1 MWRLL
6 CRGAVWASVFSTGL
20 SHASPFIPRDD
31 QQLVEVLPSAPGAEM
46 RRLRKLAALRPA
58 DQRLALMLA
67 RRQLAQARDNGDPRP
82 AGQALATLARWPDAA
97 GTPADMLLLR
107 AELRQYLHQFNEAR
121 ATLDV
126 LLSRPDGERNAQAWL
141 MLATILR
148 VQGNYAESDGA
159 CIEVRSAGADLYA
172 DACLAENAGLR
183 GDANYARN
191 VFHGL
196 LRQAQA
202 SAAIQAWLWTSL
214 AELEMRAG
222 DAAAAERAFLRALAT
237 THDSYAVVAYADF
250 LINQQRPQQAIDV
263 LTKEV
268 RTDAVLL
275 RLAIAGA
282 QVHAASAADDA
293 AEMRS
298 RIALSNQRPG
308 AQILHGREQAM
319 FALSIDRS
327 PQRALLLARGDVSL
341 QREPID
347 LLIWARAANSANDH
361 AAKAELR
368 ALLNT
373 IGMRDRR
380 IDALL

>member
-6 CRGAVWASVFSTGL
+6 CRGAVWAGVLSAGL

-31 QQLVEVLPSAPGAEM
+31 RQLVEVLPSAPGGEM

-82 AGQALATLARWPDAA
+82 AGQALATLAHWPDAG

-121 ATLDV
+121 ATLRV

-183 GDANYARN
+183 GHTGYARK

-196 LRQAQA
+196 LRQPQV

-222 DAAAAERAFLRALAT
+222 EDAAAERAFRRALVTA
-237 THDSYAVVAYADF
+237 HDSYAVVAYADF
-250 LINQQRPQQAIDV
+250 LIDQQRPKQAINV
-263 LTKEV
+263 LRNEV

-275 RLAIAGA
+275 RLAIAG
-282 QVHAASAADDA
+282 SAEDA
-293 AEMRS
+293 AEMRA

-308 AQILHGREQAM
+308 SRILHGREQAM

-327 PQRALLLARGDVSL
+327 PQPALLLARGDASL

-347 LLIWARAANSANDH
+347 LLIWARAANAANDH

-368 ALLNT
+368 TLLNT

>member
-6 CRGAVWASVFSTGL
+6 CRGAVWASVLSTSL

-31 QQLVEVLPSAPGAEM
+31 RQLVEVLASAPGSEM
-46 RRLRKLAALRPA
+46 RRLRRLAALRPA

-67 RRQLAQARDNGDPRP
+67 RRLLAQARDNGDPRP
-82 AGQALATLARWPDAA
+82 AGQALATLARWPDAG

-121 ATLDV
+121 ATLHA

-159 CIEVRSAGADLYA
+159 CIAVRTAGADLYA

-183 GDANYARN
+183 GDTSYARN
-191 VFHGL
+191 LFHGW
-196 LRQAQA
+196 LRQPQA
-202 SAAIQAWLWTSL
+202 STAIQAWLWTSL

-222 DAAAAERAFLRALAT
+222 DAAAAERAFRRALAT
-237 THDSYAVVAYADF
+237 AHDNYALVAYADF
-250 LINQQRPQQAIDV
+250 LIDQKHPQQAIDV
-263 LTKEV
+263 LRNEV

-275 RLAIAGA
+275 RLTIADA
-282 QVHAASAADDA
+282 QAHAVSAADDA
-293 AEMRS
+293 AEMRA
-298 RIALSNQRPG
+298 RIALSNRRPG
-308 AQILHGREQAM
+308 SQILHGREQAM
-319 FALSIDRS
+319 FALSIDRA

-347 LLIWARAANSANDH
+347 LLIWARSANAAHDH

-368 ALLNT
+368 TLLNT
-373 IGMRDRR
+373 MGMRDRR

>member
-6 CRGAVWASVFSTGL
+6 CWGVAWASTLLPGL

-31 QQLVEVLPSAPGAEM
+31 QQLIEVLPSASGADM
-46 RRLRKLAALRPA
+46 RRLRKLAATRPT

-82 AGQALATLARWPDAA
+82 AGQALATLGRWSDV
-97 GTPADMLLLR
+97 GSTPADILLLR

-121 ATLDV
+121 ATLQV
-126 LLSRPDGERNAQAWL
+126 LLSRPNGERNAQAWL

-148 VQGNYAESDGA
+148 VRGNYAESDGA
-159 CIEVRSAGADLYA
+159 CIKVRTAGADLYA

-183 GDANYARN
+183 GDASYARN
-191 VFHGL
+191 LFLGL
-196 LRQAQA
+196 MRQAQA
-202 SAAIQAWLWTSL
+202 SAAVQAWLWTSL
-214 AELEMRAG
+214 AELEMRGG
-222 DAAAAERAFLRALAT
+222 DGFAADQAFRRALAAA
-237 THDSYAVVAYADF
+237 HDSYAVVAYADF
-250 LINQQRPQQAIDV
+250 LIDQQRSQQALDV
-263 LTKEV
+263 LRDEV

-282 QVHAASAADDA
+282 QAHAANAASDA
-293 AEMRS
+293 AEMRA

-308 AQILHGREQAM
+308 SQILHGREQAM
-319 FALSIDRS
+319 FALSIEHS
-327 PQRALLLARGDVSL
+327 PQRALLLARGDLSL
-341 QREPID
+341 QCEPID
-347 LLIWARAANSANDH
+347 LLIMARAAVAANDH

-368 ALLNT
+368 ALLKT
-373 IGMRDRR
+373 TGMRDRR